1 MGFSRLEYW
10 SGSPFPFPGD
20 LPNPGIE
27 PRSPAL
33 EEDSLPAEPQGKL
46 KKTGMSCLSLL
57 QGIFLTQESNWGLL
71 HCRWIL
77 YQLNYQ
83 GSSTDLGSLTTVA
96 LKPRLYLNNP
106 ILDFPHSLVS
116 KDSACNAED
125 LCLTPGSGRSPG
137 EGNGKAL
144 QWSCLGNLMDRGAWQ
159 ATVHGVELDT
169 T

>member
-10 SGSPFPFPGD
+10 NGSPFPFPGD

-77 YQLNYQ
+77 YQLSYE
-83 GSSTDLGSLTTVA
+83 GSPLGSKMTFYSKLQREMSVFSSVWEWFIDSIIGLCCGWPQNQHHVSVFCCLSASMWINFHNIEESTYLTHNLTT
-96 LKPRLYLNNP
+96 
-106 ILDFPHSLVS
+106 
-116 KDSACNAED
+116 
-125 LCLTPGSGRSPG
+125 
-137 EGNGKAL
+137 
-144 QWSCLGNLMDRGAWQ
+144 
-159 ATVHGVELDT
+159 
-169 T
+169 